1 MGALCSCIT
10 ERQKGGIEMG
20 ALSKRAIGAALMDQH
35 ITLFACPICQQ
46 SMYVYEQGRLVCT
59 SNHSFDI
66 AKQGYVNM
74 LTNNATSK
82 YSKSLFESRK
92 AVIDSGIYDAVEGR
106 IGELI
111 SSAKTVLDTGCG
123 EGSHL
128 ARIMNDRDHGIG
140 VGIDIAKEG
149 ILAAARHY
157 PKQIWCVGDL
167 AKSPFA
173 QASFDAI
180 LNILSPANYEEF
192 KRLLTPNG
200 YLVKVVPQSGYLREL
215 RAQLYADSNKETY
228 SNEQIVARF
237 QDSFREVNVER
248 VTYTLPLSEE
258 LVPALLEMTPMG
270 WHKAEQTAVE
280 LNEITIDV
288 DLLVGKV

>member
-1 MGALCSCIT
+1 
-10 ERQKGGIEMG
+10 MG
-20 ALSKRAIGAALMDQH
+20 ALSKRAIAAALMEQS
-35 ITLFACPICQQ
+35 ITLFACPVCQQ
-46 SMYVYEQGRLVCT
+46 SMHVYEQGRLVCPA
-59 SNHSFDI
+59 NHSFDI

-74 LTNNATSK
+74 LIHSAASK

-92 AVIDSGIYDAVEGR
+92 AVIDSGIYDAVEEK
-106 IGELI
+106 ISKLI
-111 SSAKTVLDTGCG
+111 ASAKTVLDTGCG

-128 ARIMNDRDHGIG
+128 ARIMTDIDNGIG

-149 ILAAARHY
+149 ILAATRHY
-157 PKQIWCVGDL
+157 PQQIWCVGDL

-173 QASFDAI
+173 QESFDAI

-192 KRLLTPNG
+192 KRLLAPDG
-200 YLVKVVPQSGYLREL
+200 CLVKVVPQSGYLQEL
-215 RAQLYADSNKETY
+215 RAQLYADSSKETY

-237 QDSFREVNVER
+237 KDSFSEVIVER
-248 VTYTLPLSEE
+248 VTYTLPLAEE

-270 WHKAEQTAVE
+270 WHKKEETAIV